1 MSENIHE
8 ICGNKKFMNIGAKQR
23 KKKHSEHT
31 YDEMEKINIK
41 KMVSSY
47 LINQAF
53 RPSSFSKKPS
63 F

>member
-41 KMVSSY
+41 KNGKQ
-47 LINQAF
+47 LFN
-53 RPSSFSKKPS
+53 
-63 F
+63 